1 LKDRTLSQYLYIN
14 HFLSILSQVLVV
26 SALQSCSKKRQE
38 HAQPVAVIDASH
50 STTHPQ
56 VVPLPQPS
64 SEAVE
69 PLNLTQ
75 EKYQRL
81 LDRDQLSSRLLRVFG
96 ETPATIAII
105 EKEIQS
111 FPEVFGGQRIR
122 NESTESNV
130 MNVDLSA
137 LNTTLVSSITAIRA
151 GRLQRACASL
161 VSNSVALDQF
171 RKLITNSTVVS
182 PPTAELAFSSI
193 RKLNLG
199 YELSQG
205 TPHPFDKLL
214 LAAKQRNYSV
224 QTQWQIL
231 AFALCSS
238 LAMEGL

>member
-1 LKDRTLSQYLYIN
+1 VNKLLNMLSLGLLASGL
-14 HFLSILSQVLVV
+14 H
-26 SALQSCSKKRQE
+26 SCSKKQHE
-38 HAQPVAVIDASH
+38 HAQPVAVVDLNH
-50 STTHPQ
+50 STTHPH

-64 SEAVE
+64 SEVVE
-69 PLNLTQ
+69 PLSLSQ
-75 EKYQRL
+75 GKSQRL

-96 ETPATIAII
+96 ESPATIAIV
-105 EKEIQS
+105 KREIQS

-130 MNVDLSA
+130 MTDDLIG
-137 LNTTLVSSITAIRA
+137 LNTSLLSNITAIRA

-161 VSNSVALDQF
+161 VSNSPALDHF

-182 PPTAELAFSSI
+182 PPTAELALSSV

-199 YELSQG
+199 YEISS
-205 TPHPFDKLL
+205 TTAHPFDNLL
-214 LAAKQRNYSV
+214 KAAQQKSYSA